1 MAPITYGHDMPQPK
15 RTPKPKPKD
24 KPTTEEHPAEIAFRF
39 MVGFLGI

>member
-15 RTPKPKPKD
+15 RAPKSKPKSKPVKD
-24 KPTTEEHPAEIAFRF
+24 DHPGVLAFNF